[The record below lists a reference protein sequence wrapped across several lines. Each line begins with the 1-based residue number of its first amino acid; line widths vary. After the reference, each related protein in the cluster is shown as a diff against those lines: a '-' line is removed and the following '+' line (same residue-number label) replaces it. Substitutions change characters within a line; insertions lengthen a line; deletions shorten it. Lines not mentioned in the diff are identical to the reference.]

1 MNRIHT
7 KLVLLA
13 VAASLLFSNSLIAQS
28 NPYTPKT
35 VLPPAP
41 KAASV
46 KIMQGPEP
54 ELVRNNWAII
64 TWQTNNPGG
73 TDQHNGIVHFGT
85 SPNNLS
91 QTAKSPIHLNREH
104 PDTTFR
110 VRVLGLSPQTTYYYT
125 VGSEES
131 TGVGDHVKSSVRS
144 FTTSK

>member
-1 MNRIHT
+1 MSRVHA

-13 VAASLLFSNSLIAQS
+13 VVATLLFSNFMVAQS

-46 KIMQGPEP
+46 KITQGPEP
-54 ELVRNNWAII
+54 ELIRNNWAII

-104 PDTTFR
+104 ADTTFR

-125 VGSEES
+125 VSSEES
-131 TGVGDHVKSSVRS
+131 TGAGDRVKSSVRS

>member
-1 MNRIHT
+1 MNRVHA

-13 VAASLLFSNSLIAQS
+13 VAAILLFSNSLIAQS
-28 NPYTPKT
+28 NPYSPKT
-35 VLPPAP
+35 ILPPAP

-46 KIMQGPEP
+46 KITQGPEP

-64 TWQTNNPGG
+64 RWETNNPGG

-125 VGSEES
+125 VDSEES
-131 TGVGDHVKSSVRS
+131 TGMGDRVKSSVKS
-144 FTTSK
+144 FTTTR

>member
-1 MNRIHT
+1 MNNA

-13 VAASLLFSNSLIAQS
+13 VAVSLFFPNSIIAQS

-46 KIMQGPEP
+46 KITQGPEL
-54 ELVRNNWAII
+54 ELIRNNWAIV

-85 SPNNLS
+85 TPDNLS

-110 VRVLGLSPQTTYYYT
+110 VRVLGLSPETTYYYT
-125 VGSEES
+125 VESEES
-131 TGVGDHVKSSVRS
+131 TGVGDRMKKSSVKS